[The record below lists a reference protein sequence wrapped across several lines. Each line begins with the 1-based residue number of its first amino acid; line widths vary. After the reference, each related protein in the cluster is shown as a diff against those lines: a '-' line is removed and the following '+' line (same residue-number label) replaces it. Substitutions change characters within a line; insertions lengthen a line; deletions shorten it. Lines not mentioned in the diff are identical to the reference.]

1 MVLTTNRGAV
11 TSKTQTPIPAA
22 DFAEPRD
29 LRYRRKLFPDAERLV
44 FDTNRRGFVPLPILL
59 RKLMRHLNAPEF
71 RILVYLHLRASRY
84 GICFPTLDE
93 MAFEIGLSG
102 RKNIIPHLK
111 SLEQKHAISTRT
123 AMGKKFYLVHDPR
136 VPLQYLIDSGQI
148 SDEEIEEIGGLC
160 YDLRQEPLVRSHTRG
175 GKGSRDKAARTE
187 GAVL

>member
-1 MVLTTNRGAV
+1 M
-11 TSKTQTPIPAA
+11 SETQTPTPPT

-29 LRYRRKLFPDAERLV
+29 LRYRKKFFPGAEGLV

-111 SLEQKHAISTRT
+111 ALEHKRAISTRT

-136 VPLQYLIDSGQI
+136 VPLQYLIDNGEI
-148 SDEEIEEIGGLC
+148 SDEEIEEISGLC
-160 YDLRQEPLVRSHTRG
+160 YDLRQEPLTRSRGRSGHKSSREKAVRV
-175 GKGSRDKAARTE
+175 E
-187 GAVL
+187 GVIL